1 MSVADL
7 TLFNGL
13 ASSLDNTTSAMQTLA
28 QQLGTGKRVNQP
40 SDDPTAFAS
49 SELLSQ
55 QQSVVTND
63 VPAGSIVGGN
73 PARVLRS
80 GIKTVKW
87 GILLDAYEDALA
99 RAAEARAAEAA
110 APLPPARAS

>member
-1 MSVADL
+1 MPGVTIGDQCIVGA
-7 TLFNGL
+7 G
-13 ASSLDNTTSAMQTLA
+13 
-28 QQLGTGKRVNQP
+28 
-40 SDDPTAFAS
+40 
-49 SELLSQ
+49 
-55 QQSVVTND
+55 SVVTSD

-87 GILLDAYEDALA
+87 GILLDAYEDAV
-99 RAAEARAAEAA
+99 ARAAEAA